1 MFIMLNFLQLVSRDI
16 NIRIIMCSNDQF
28 KGISLLRFSAIN
40 LIIRKEIIIILM
52 IIEEPVIVG
61 PIDMIKNI
69 TKEDPMKE
77 LIIIMIGT
85 LIINLEFL
93 KTIKTLEV
101 LECINS
107 IPLLGILL
115 LMKGIGTQ
123 VEAGQ

>member
-1 MFIMLNFLQLVSRDI
+1 
-16 NIRIIMCSNDQF
+16 
-28 KGISLLRFSAIN
+28 
-40 LIIRKEIIIILM
+40 M

>member
-1 MFIMLNFLQLVSRDI
+1 
-16 NIRIIMCSNDQF
+16 
-28 KGISLLRFSAIN
+28 
-40 LIIRKEIIIILM
+40 M

-107 IPLLGILL
+107 IPHLGILL